1 MKNLIVIAALL
12 ISTAALAQDAPSLHI
27 TAKRRPTATD
37 AHHVGATILEG
48 DIGNQHYT
56 LDEADVLT
64 GMPFEVGHDYPVV
77 KVDDNTVRVRIANKH
92 GREIT
97 WGLPVMGVQETAAK

>member
-1 MKNLIVIAALL
+1 MKNLIAIAVLL
-12 ISTAALAQDAPSLHI
+12 ISTGALAQDAPALHI
-27 TAKRRPTATD
+27 TAKRLPTATD

-48 DIGNQHYT
+48 DIGNRHYI
-56 LDEADVLT
+56 LDEADVLI

-77 KVDDNTVRVRIANKH
+77 KVDDNTVRVRITNKH

-97 WGLPVMGVQETAAK
+97 WGLPVMGVQETATK

>member
-1 MKNLIVIAALL
+1 MKNLAIAVLL
-12 ISTAALAQDAPSLHI
+12 LSAAALAQDAPSLHI

-64 GMPFEVGHDYPVV
+64 AMPFEVGHDYPVV
-77 KVDDNTVRVRIANKH
+77 KADDNTVRVRIANKK